1 MGPKAIVPV
10 DFRRRIRAREMLRR
24 CGPELPT
31 TQLEVNLKLYYNP
44 LSPNVRR
51 VRLAAAVLGTE
62 LEEKLLDFSKGEHK
76 NPEYLALNPNGA
88 VPTLVDGD
96 FVLTESRAIMQY
108 LASKKPESGLLPK
121 DEAARA
127 DVTRWQFWDAAHFS
141 PQLGTLAFEKLIKG
155 MMGLGE
161 PDLGKV
167 QEALANFRRFAA
179 VLDKRLTGKDY
190 VVGDRLTIADLTLG
204 SSLMYAKQ
212 TEAPLAEFPN
222 IQAWHSRIT
231 ALDGWKKTAG

>member
-1 MGPKAIVPV
+1 M
-10 DFRRRIRAREMLRR
+10 
-24 CGPELPT
+24 
-31 TQLEVNLKLYYNP
+31 KLYFNP

-51 VRLAAAVLGTE
+51 VRLTAAVLGLE
-62 LEEKLLDFSKGEHK
+62 LEEKKLDFAKGEHK

-108 LASKKPESGLLPK
+108 LASKKPESGLLPR

-141 PQLGTLAFEKLIKG
+141 PNLAAIAFEKLLKG

-161 PDLGKV
+161 PDAGKI
-167 QEALANFRRFAA
+167 QEALSNFRRFGA
-179 VLDKRLTGKDY
+179 VLNKRLEGKQY
-190 VVGDRLTIADLTLG
+190 VVGSALTLADLTLA
-204 SSLMYAKQ
+204 SSLMYSKQ
-212 TEAPLAEFPN
+212 AEVPLGEFPN
-222 IQAWHSRIT
+222 IQAWFSRVT
-231 ALDGWKKTAG
+231 DLDGWKKTSA